1 MATNGEYQVLRI
13 REQKKH
19 IYLVIKQPVRVVFLF
34 GKGDELMKSN
44 TMETLNKLVLIRPS
58 FQNISLL
65 QTRLF

>member
-1 MATNGEYQVLRI
+1 MLRI

-44 TMETLNKLVLIRPS
+44 TMETLNKLVLIRPG
-58 FQNISLL
+58 FQNISFL